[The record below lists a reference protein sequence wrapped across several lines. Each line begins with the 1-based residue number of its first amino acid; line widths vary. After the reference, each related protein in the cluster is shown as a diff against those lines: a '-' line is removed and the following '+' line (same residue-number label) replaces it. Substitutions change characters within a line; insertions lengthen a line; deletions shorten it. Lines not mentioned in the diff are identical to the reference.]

1 MRVSGKRKQRIATL
15 TFINSCAALMFTTD
29 LIPTAR
35 SVDQHGVGVANWCHG
50 RSFNTLL
57 ALGLVVTRTQVT
69 VRLPHLTCLDERVEI
84 SIL

>member
-1 MRVSGKRKQRIATL
+1 
-15 TFINSCAALMFTTD
+15 MFTTD

-35 SVDQHGVGVANWCHG
+35 SVDQHAAGAANWCHG

-69 VRLPHLTCLDERVEI
+69 VRLPHLTFLD
-84 SIL
+84 